1 MYDGETVI
9 YSDILF
15 LINFCI
21 DFLCLFISGRLLHR
35 FPKWYRLALGAA
47 LGGAYAFVPYLFEFG
62 LPLAVALHLIAAGII
77 VVCTFGVGDF
87 KKTAML
93 FLTFMVT
100 EALIGGLVS
109 AFYGMAY
116 SYGESRYAEFSP
128 SSLVVICAL
137 SAAIALSYG
146 FVARKKIDTRSVAV
160 TLILGNEKTRINL
173 LCDSGNLVTEPFSA
187 LPVIVVAASCLP
199 FPFDTPE
206 SEIFPLP
213 IRAIPFSTS
222 SGQSCFLGFRP
233 ERILLTLPLKK
244 TKAIDAYVAVD
255 TARSSYSGYDGLF
268 PTCLL

>member
-9 YSDILF
+9 YADILF

-21 DFLCLFISGRLLHR
+21 DFLCLFICGRLLHR
-35 FPKWYRLALGAA
+35 TAKWYRLTIGAA
-47 LGGAYAFVPYLFEFG
+47 LGGGYAFVPYLFALE
-62 LPLAVALHLIAAGII
+62 LIPSVVLHLVAAAII
-77 VVCTFGVGDF
+77 TVCTFGAADI
-87 KKTAML
+87 KKSALT
-93 FLTFMVT
+93 FVTFMVT

-116 SYGESRYAEFSP
+116 SYGEGRYAEP
-128 SSLVVICAL
+128 TKSSFVIITAL
-137 SAAIALSYG
+137 SAVIALSYG
-146 FVARKKIDTRSVAV
+146 FIARKKIHTRSVAV
-160 TLILGNEKTRINL
+160 TLTLGNEKTRIDL

-187 LPVIVVAASCLP
+187 LPVIVVASSCLP

-233 ERILLTLPLKK
+233 EKILLSLPLKK
-244 TKAIDAYVAVD
+244 PKAIDAYVAVD